1 MLLNQFLSVSFI
13 EKAGDFTDDVG
24 NLQPG
29 NRISCKT
36 GGVKRSEKKIKI
48 KPDVVLK
55 NFWKNNAH
63 FADLFNA
70 AVFQGE
76 QVLKPEDLKEADTD
90 VSSVLKFN
98 GHAETVQK
106 SLGRRK
112 ENGLRSGFCTLGVGK
127 SGEDSL
133 CDAASAYDW

>member
-1 MLLNQFLSVSFI
+1 M
-13 EKAGDFTDDVG
+13 
-24 NLQPG
+24 
-29 NRISCKT
+29 
-36 GGVKRSEKKIKI
+36 
-48 KPDVVLK
+48 
-55 NFWKNNAH
+55 
-63 FADLFNA
+63 
-70 AVFQGE
+70 
-76 QVLKPEDLKEADTD
+76 LKPEDLKEADTD

-98 GHAETVQK
+98 GHAETVTK

>member
-36 GGVKRSEKKIKI
+36 GGVNVARKNKI

-55 NFWKNNAH
+55 NFWKTTRILRIYSMQRC
-63 FADLFNA
+63 F
-70 AVFQGE
+70 
-76 QVLKPEDLKEADTD
+76 
-90 VSSVLKFN
+90 
-98 GHAETVQK
+98 
-106 SLGRRK
+106 R
-112 ENGLRSGFCTLGVGK
+112 ENRC
-127 SGEDSL
+127 
-133 CDAASAYDW
+133 